1 MNSSPPVVPA
11 IKALACP
18 ACGGSI
24 EIRAAGHTVTVICR
38 YCGSVLDVAN
48 PDVRLLIRY
57 EEAAAELE
65 LPLGTRGALRGVE
78 WEVIGY
84 ARRSEGGGYPWEEY
98 LLFNPYEGY
107 RWLVTAGRGWSFGK
121 LLTRTPVWSNFA
133 PSVDGE
139 AYQAFFSNGRAQVD
153 YVLGEFYWRVRV
165 GEEVATDDYVRPGW
179 MLSREANDKEVSWSL
194 SELLD
199 PKEMKGAFGID
210 APINP
215 WPPLPHQPSPYLKPL
230 KTGGMIA
237 LAAIGLLFAMTVLL
251 GSGQSLL
258 QQNIPIELSGAGRTV
273 TLGPITVTRP
283 YQLVSIQADAPTLS
297 NAWIDL
303 DYSLVNRAT
312 QASYDAYGLAERYSG
327 RDGDGPWTEGDRST
341 TVKLAAVPSGSYDLV
356 INYSASQWTDPAPS
370 YGSAAYSLG
379 GTLSITVRQ
388 ASVFPSNFLL
398 ALLLLLA
405 PLIYLFTR
413 HLSFEKA
420 RQYESDA
427 APSGL
432 AAMFTPA
439 EEEEEDEEE

>member
-1 MNSSPPVVPA
+1 MFTPPCSAP
-11 IKALACP
+11 
-18 ACGGSI
+18 
-24 EIRAAGHTVTVICR
+24 
-38 YCGSVLDVAN
+38 
-48 PDVRLLIRY
+48 
-57 EEAAAELE
+57 AAA
-65 LPLGTRGALRGVE
+65 PTR
-78 WEVIGY
+78 
-84 ARRSEGGGYPWEEY
+84 P
-98 LLFNPYEGY
+98 
-107 RWLVTAGRGWSFGK
+107 
-121 LLTRTPVWSNFA
+121 RT
-133 PSVDGE
+133 
-139 AYQAFFSNGRAQVD
+139 
-153 YVLGEFYWRVRV
+153 
-165 GEEVATDDYVRPGW
+165 
-179 MLSREANDKEVSWSL
+179 
-194 SELLD
+194 
-199 PKEMKGAFGID
+199 
-210 APINP
+210 P

-230 KTGGMIA
+230 KTGGTIA

-297 NAWIDL
+297 NAWINL

-398 ALLLLLA
+398 ALLLLLV
-405 PLIYLFTR
+405 PLIYLFSR

-439 EEEEEDEEE
+439 EEEEDEEE